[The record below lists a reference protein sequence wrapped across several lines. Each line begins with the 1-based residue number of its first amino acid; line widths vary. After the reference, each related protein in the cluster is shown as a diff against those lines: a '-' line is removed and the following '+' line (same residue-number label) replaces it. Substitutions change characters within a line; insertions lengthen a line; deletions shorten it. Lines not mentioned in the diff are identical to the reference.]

1 MIGIRVN
8 TKCKLLQGN
17 RNPYDSFVEIL
28 RPKLNKHK
36 IQKKNIIKYITYI
49 SKIIAEIKK
58 NPKR

>member
-1 MIGIRVN
+1 MN
-8 TKCKLLQGN
+8 TKCKLLQEN

-49 SKIIAEIKK
+49 SKTIAEIKK
-58 NPKR
+58 KPKR